1 MKDLILES
9 CGIVCNKEDQPY
21 EKYIKNLYTRSKCYF
36 LSFIWLNV
44 KEFESFNFFVY
55 DLFSKHLAKL
65 LWRFS

>member
-36 LSFIWLNV
+36 LSFI
-44 KEFESFNFFVY
+44 
-55 DLFSKHLAKL
+55 
-65 LWRFS
+65 